1 MLTLFFINFAAA
13 LIVLKFVS
21 KDTVVIKKLNMTVS
35 VLLAICFLIGFLGPG
50 FCQYAMA
57 ISNSEVCAYTQGE
70 PEAIYYDATNDE
82 YFIVKTEPWNLCRI
96 YHRETIRHD
105 LAEIYVQQYK
115 KATLQKQG
123 G

>member
-1 MLTLFFINFAAA
+1 MLTLFFINFVAAF
-13 LIVLKFVS
+13 IVLKFVS

-70 PEAIYYDATNDE
+70 PEAIYYDATSDE
-82 YFIVKTEPWNLCRI
+82 YFVVKTEPWDLRNI
-96 YHRETIRHD
+96 YYRETIRHD
-105 LAEIYVQQYK
+105 LAEIYVQQYE
-115 KATLQKQG
+115 KATPLLQG